1 MIQHDISSIFPLDGQ
16 QITETMESIRIYPFY
31 GVSGPDLVCGGRPS
45 DLAKAAWPDIPTVWL
60 TSPRGCVMFCQ
71 SQVKLYHP
79 WRIHGAAIYGN
90 MM

>member
-45 DLAKAAWPDIPTVWL
+45 DLAKVASPPWL
-60 TSPRGCVMFCQ
+60 CHVLSNPSEVT
-71 SQVKLYHP
+71 L
-79 WRIHGAAIYGN
+79 
-90 MM
+90 